1 MSKITNNKK
10 QKNYSSTLYKKEKK
24 NFFNKLNTSFV
35 SDNKLVWKTIKPF
48 FSNKGS
54 HRGNTKL
61 VEGDKLL
68 EDNSEVAEELNN
80 FLREAVPTLDINENS
95 YIINPESINISDPIQ
110 KALSMWRAV
119 CCKNK

>member
-1 MSKITNNKK
+1 M
-10 QKNYSSTLYKKEKK
+10 
-24 NFFNKLNTSFV
+24 

-54 HRGNTKL
+54 HHGNTKL

>member
-1 MSKITNNKK
+1 M
-10 QKNYSSTLYKKEKK
+10 
-24 NFFNKLNTSFV
+24 

-68 EDNSEVAEELNN
+68 EDDSEVAEELNN
-80 FLREAVPTLDINENS
+80 FLREAVSTLDINENS
-95 YIINPESINISDPIQ
+95 YIINPESINISDPIE
-110 KALSMWRAV
+110 KAVSIWRAV
-119 CCKNK
+119 CCKISNIRI